1 MVRPEFHAALRQWL
15 LPGERL
21 VWAGPPK
28 QGLLLRSADLYLI
41 PFSLFFV
48 GFAVVWNQGVWRAG
62 GTPFLFAIA
71 GAAILLSGAY
81 VSLGRFLVDAIVRA
95 KLLYAVTDRRILI
108 LRRPPWSSF
117 RALDLSYLPVL
128 ELQQSARGRGTI
140 VFDVAPDPGWWSHA
154 HQPEWTPALSKVA
167 RFLEIDGAA
176 AVYDLI
182 SRACE
187 RLRRERL
194 AAIPPERAAFIG

>member
-1 MVRPEFHAALRQWL
+1 MVRPEFHATLRQWL

-21 VWAGPPK
+21 LWAGPPK
-28 QGLLLRSADLYLI
+28 QGLLLRSADLYLV

-48 GFAVVWNQGVWRAG
+48 GFAIVWSQGAWRMG
-62 GTPFLFAIA
+62 DPSFLFAIA
-71 GAAILLSGAY
+71 GAALLLGAAY
-81 VSLGRFLVDAIVRA
+81 VSLGRFLVDAVLRA
-95 KLLYAVTDRRILI
+95 KLLYAVTDRRIVI

-117 RALDLSYLPVL
+117 RAFDLSNLPVL

-140 VFDVAPDPGWWSHA
+140 IFDVAPEPSWWPRTQ
-154 HQPEWTPALSKVA
+154 QPEWAPALSKVP

-182 SRACE
+182 SRECE
-187 RLRRERL
+187 RRRAERL
-194 AAIPPERAAFIG
+194 ARLPADRAAFIG

>member
-21 VWAGPPK
+21 LWAGLPK
-28 QGLLLRSADLYLI
+28 QGLLLRSSDLYLV

-48 GFAVVWNQGVWRAG
+48 GFALLWNQGVWEWG
-62 GTPFLFAIA
+62 DTPFLFAVA
-71 GAAILLSGAY
+71 GVALLLGAAY
-81 VSLGRFLVDAIVRA
+81 VSLGRFLVDAVVRA
-95 KLLYAVTDRRILI
+95 KLLYAVTDRRIVI
-108 LRRPPWSSF
+108 LRRPPWSRF

-128 ELQQSARGRGTI
+128 ELQQSGRGRGTI
-140 VFDVAPDPGWWSHA
+140 NFDVAPDPQWWSHA

-167 RFLEIDGAA
+167 RFLEIEGAA

-182 SRACE
+182 SRECE
-187 RLRRERL
+187 RRRAERL
-194 AAIPPERAAFIG
+194 ARLPADRAAFIG